1 MANPFKP
8 TAGATPPLLVG
19 RNRVIEEFLESLD
32 DGPGAPGLLELITG
46 ARGVGKTVMLTALGD
61 SARERG
67 WVVVDE
73 TAREGSWTD
82 SPPSSLTSCRSSPAR
97 SAHG

>member
-46 ARGVGKTVMLTALGD
+46 AAWSIITRLREPLRKRVVYTLPKTCTRFLKQTV
-61 SARERG
+61 
-67 WVVVDE
+67 
-73 TAREGSWTD
+73 
-82 SPPSSLTSCRSSPAR
+82 
-97 SAHG
+97 